1 MVLKNN
7 ILFKFSILYEVINMS
22 ITWIKLSVN
31 IFEDEKIQIIESMP
45 EGPQMILVWIKL
57 LALAG
62 KINQEGII
70 TLTENKAYTP
80 EYLATLFRMPVE
92 FVNHALE
99 TFQDFGMITTDE
111 NYKIIITHWTKYQNV
126 EGMERIRQKERE
138 RKKLARE
145 RKKVLELTND
155 NMPETSEVSE
165 STNKL
170 GNNEQNLEEQ
180 NSPKMI
186 KKKRICKT
194 FEEYVELTENEHE
207 KLIVKYGQETTAR
220 FIQKL
225 SNYIGQNGKNKYK
238 NHYYTLLNWIQNE
251 EEKGKGGNNNG
262 GNKQTSSNWIEKFKN
277 PAGRNAEVTEFFTA
291 QQNNS
296 P

>member
-57 LALAG
+57 LTLAG

-126 EGMERIRQKERE
+126 EAMERVRQKERE

-186 KKKRICKT
+186 KKERICKT
-194 FEEYVELTENEHE
+194 FGEYVELTENEHE
-207 KLIVKYGQETTAR
+207 KLIAKHGQETTAR

-251 EEKGKGGNNNG
+251 EEKGGGNNG
-262 GNKQTSSNWIEKFKN
+262 GNKQNSSNWVEKFKN
-277 PAGRNAEVTEFFTA
+277 PAGSGAEVTEFFTTK
-291 QQNNS
+291 QNGG

>member
-1 MVLKNN
+1 VKEDLM
-7 ILFKFSILYEVINMS
+7 IS
-22 ITWIKLSVN
+22 WIKLSVN

-57 LALAG
+57 LTLAG

-92 FVNHALE
+92 LVNHALE
-99 TFQDFGMITTDE
+99 TFQDFGMVSIDE

-126 EGMERIRQKERE
+126 EAMERVRQKERE

-170 GNNEQNLEEQ
+170 GNNQQNEQNLEEQ
-180 NSPKMI
+180 NSSKMV
-186 KKKRICKT
+186 KKERICKT
-194 FEEYVELTENEHE
+194 FEEYVELTEEEYLKLNSVHGEE
-207 KLIVKYGQETTAR
+207 KTQRFIVK
-220 FIQKL
+220 L
-225 SNYIGQNGKNKYK
+225 NDYIGQQGKNPYK
-238 NHYYTLLNWIQNE
+238 NHYYTILNWMRRE
-251 EEKGKGGNNNG
+251 TEGGGRNG
-262 GNKQTSSNWIEKFKN
+262 GNKQNSSWVEKFKN
-277 PAGRNAEVTEFFTA
+277 PAGSGAEVTEFFTT
-291 QQNNS
+291 QQNGS

>member
-1 MVLKNN
+1 MV
-7 ILFKFSILYEVINMS
+7 S
-22 ITWIKLSVN
+22 WIKLSVN

-99 TFQDFGMITTDE
+99 TFQDFGMVSIDE

-155 NMPETSEVSE
+155 NMPETSEVAE

-170 GNNEQNLEEQ
+170 GNNQQNEQNLEEQ
-180 NSPKMI
+180 NSHKMI
-186 KKKRICKT
+186 KKERICKT
-194 FEEYVELTENEHE
+194 FGEYVELTENEHE
-207 KLIVKYGQETTAR
+207 KLIVKHGQETTAR

-225 SNYIGQNGKNKYK
+225 NNYIGQNGKNKYK

-251 EEKGKGGNNNG
+251 EEKGGNNG
-262 GNKQTSSNWIEKFKN
+262 GNKQNSSNWVEKFKN
-277 PAGRNAEVTEFFTA
+277 PAGSGAEVTEFFTT
-291 QQNNS
+291 QQNGS